1 MSELRNLL
9 LVEDDPDI
17 ALIATMALE
26 VVGGYQVRVA
36 STGSEAVAELASNR
50 PDLVLLDVMLPD
62 TTGVELLESIRGDV
76 LTWDLP
82 VVFMT
87 ARVDPPS
94 INAYLDLGAQ
104 GVVRKPFDVMTLPSQ
119 VEALWG
125 AQLQH

>member
-1 MSELRNLL
+1 MSELRNVL

-26 VVGGYQVRVA
+26 TVGGYQVRVA
-36 STGSEAVAELASNR
+36 SNGTEAVAELASSR

-62 TTGVELLESIRGDV
+62 TTGVELLESIRGGA

-94 INAYLDLGAQ
+94 ISAYLDLGAQ
-104 GVVRKPFDVMTLPSQ
+104 GVVRKPFDVMALPSQ